1 MTITMETEA
10 LAQDFEPWSPGF
22 HARDAPPWD
31 DTNDNSQQPFGSK
44 EMSRRTISTIDMLSP
59 RRHSESFEPWSPGFQ
74 FHSKV
79 DPWETKDDSQ
89 KSRMCEDF
97 EPWSPGFQ
105 FHSKGDPWDDET
117 NETNDDVNK
126 PRMAKDIFRNTRPRW
141 TPGLHQDP
149 RESLVH
155 RDLRRCSAIHGSL
168 NRHHRLS
175 HRLTHGENLT
185 IFGFL
190 RRERPENFWYRD
202 LKLFR
207 TTRGPTSTST

>member
-1 MTITMETEA
+1 VTPPRGMTRMTTLNSRLA
-10 LAQDFEPWSPGF
+10 LRKCLDEPSPRLTRYPHAATAKALNRGHLDFNFIQKLTRG
-22 HARDAPPWD
+22 
-31 DTNDNSQQPFGSK
+31 K
-44 EMSRRTISTIDMLSP
+44 RRTTRRNLACVKILNLGHLDFNFTRKATRGMMKRMKRMTTSTSHAWP
-59 RRHSESFEPWSPGFQ
+59 R
-74 FHSKV
+74 
-79 DPWETKDDSQ
+79 
-89 KSRMCEDF
+89 
-97 EPWSPGFQ
+97 
-105 FHSKGDPWDDET
+105 
-117 NETNDDVNK
+117 
-126 PRMAKDIFRNTRPRW
+126 IFFAIHCPRW

-190 RRERPENFWYRD
+190 CRERPENFWYRD